1 MLQSSLQMCNACA
14 GCSSWNCTACK
25 RFATQIFPYFEIS
38 WSVRSGWFW
47 LRPNY
52 IFLFLFL
59 WDAGAQEYV
68 LLLYFQEKPDLELK
82 HLKLIATGSLEHP
95 VALMHFPTL
104 PCLYLLVISKNYSRD
119 IFIINHLS
127 FALWE
132 TVKRIFCLH
141 CGLILTMLLTFNIAK
156 CLHKCTNPKSLC
168 YGYMLNFLP
177 SVSVVYAIS
186 RM

>member
-1 MLQSSLQMCNACA
+1 MLQSSLQMCNTCA
-14 GCSSWNCTACK
+14 GCSSWNCTACM

-38 WSVRSGWFW
+38 WSVKCGWFW
-47 LRPNY
+47 PRPSY
-52 IFLFLFL
+52 IFCKFIWWSKPHSFLFLFL
-59 WDAGAQEYV
+59 WDAGPQEYV
-68 LLLYFQEKPDLELK
+68 LLLYFQEKLDLELK

-132 TVKRIFCLH
+132 TVEKN
-141 CGLILTMLLTFNIAK
+141 ILLALW
-156 CLHKCTNPKSLC
+156 
-168 YGYMLNFLP
+168 LNSHHAANL
-177 SVSVVYAIS
+177 
-186 RM
+186 